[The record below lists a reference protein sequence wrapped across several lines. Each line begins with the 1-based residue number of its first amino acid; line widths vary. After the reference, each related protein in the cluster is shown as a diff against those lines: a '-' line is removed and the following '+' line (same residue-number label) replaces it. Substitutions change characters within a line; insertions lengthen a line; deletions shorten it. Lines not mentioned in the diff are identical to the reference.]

1 MPNRDTFLSKSTPTQ
16 GLAVRIV
23 TGTYRGRQIPSGRR
37 LRQIRL
43 TSTRLKEAVF
53 SMLGPNLKGRTFLD
67 LCAGSGQ
74 MGLEALSRG
83 ASVEI
88 NEPDHRRR
96 RQIRS
101 LLYQWKA
108 GVEGLHSVK
117 AQHLIPQLAAAGRRF
132 DIIYADPPYH
142 ARYCGAPLLLGLIEA
157 LGESPLF
164 NDEGLLFVQHQID
177 LDVPEQSGHLALSK
191 QRTYGNTTLSIYR
204 HLIP

>member
-1 MPNRDTFLSKSTPTQ
+1 M
-16 GLAVRIV
+16 RIV
-23 TGTYRGRQIPSGRR
+23 TGTYRGRQIPSGQR

-53 SMLGPNLKGRTFLD
+53 SMLGPDLKGCTFLD

-83 ASVEI
+83 ASVEL

-108 GVEGLHSVK
+108 GVAGLHSVK
-117 AQHLIPQLAAAGRRF
+117 AQHLIPQLAEAGHRF
-132 DIIYADPPYH
+132 DIVYADPPYH

-157 LGESPLF
+157 LGESELF
-164 NDEGLLFVQHQID
+164 NDGGLLFVQHQID
-177 LDVPEQSGHLALSK
+177 LDVPEQSGHLALTE
-191 QRTYGNTTLSIYR
+191 QRAYGNTTLSIYQ
-204 HLIP
+204 LN

>member
-1 MPNRDTFLSKSTPTQ
+1 M
-16 GLAVRIV
+16 RIV

-83 ASVEI
+83 ASVEL
-88 NEPDHRRR
+88 NEPDYLR
-96 RQIRS
+96 RQHIRA

-108 GVEGLHSVK
+108 GVAGLHSLK
-117 AQHLIPQLAAAGRRF
+117 AQHLIPQLAPPAA
-132 DIIYADPPYH
+132 ASTSCTPTPH
-142 ARYCGAPLLLGLIEA
+142 
-157 LGESPLF
+157 
-164 NDEGLLFVQHQID
+164 
-177 LDVPEQSGHLALSK
+177 
-191 QRTYGNTTLSIYR
+191 TTLATAVPRSCSA
-204 HLIP
+204 

>member
-1 MPNRDTFLSKSTPTQ
+1 MPNRDTFFITPTQ

-53 SMLGPNLKGRTFLD
+53 SMLGPDLNGRTFLD

-83 ASVEI
+83 AHVEL

-96 RQIRS
+96 RQIRA
-101 LLYQWKA
+101 LLYQWRA
-108 GVEGLHSVK
+108 GVAGLHSAK

-132 DIIYADPPYH
+132 DIVYADPPYH

-157 LGESPLF
+157 LGESPLL

-177 LDVPEQSGHLALSK
+177 LVVPERTGHLAHIQ
-191 QRTYGNTTLSIYR
+191 QRAYGNTTLSIYR
-204 HLIP
+204 LA

>member
-1 MPNRDTFLSKSTPTQ
+1 M
-16 GLAVRIV
+16 RIV

-53 SMLGPNLKGRTFLD
+53 SMLGPDLEGRTFLD

-88 NEPDHRRR
+88 NEPDHQRR

-101 LLYQWKA
+101 LLYQWRA
-108 GVEGLHSVK
+108 GVAGLHSVK

-132 DIIYADPPYH
+132 DIVYADPPYH

-177 LDVPEQSGHLALSK
+177 LDVSEQSGHLALTQ

-204 HLIP
+204 YLIP

>member
-1 MPNRDTFLSKSTPTQ
+1 M
-16 GLAVRIV
+16 RIV

-83 ASVEI
+83 ASVEL
-88 NEPDHRRR
+88 NEPDHLRR

-101 LLYQWKA
+101 LLYQWRA
-108 GVEGLHSVK
+108 GVAGLHSVK

-132 DIIYADPPYH
+132 DIVYADPPYH

-157 LGESPLF
+157 PRGISTPQRRGPAIRAAPNRPRRARAKRPPLTHRAAGLRQHHPQHLSP
-164 NDEGLLFVQHQID
+164 
-177 LDVPEQSGHLALSK
+177 
-191 QRTYGNTTLSIYR
+191 
-204 HLIP
+204 HLIL

>member
-1 MPNRDTFLSKSTPTQ
+1 M
-16 GLAVRIV
+16 RIV

-88 NEPDHRRR
+88 NEPDHQRR

-117 AQHLIPQLAAAGRRF
+117 AQQLIPQLAVAGRRF
-132 DIIYADPPYH
+132 DIVYADPPYH

-177 LDVPEQSGHLALSK
+177 LDVPEQSGHLALTE
-191 QRTYGNTTLSIYR
+191 QRAYGNTTLSIYR

>member
-1 MPNRDTFLSKSTPTQ
+1 M
-16 GLAVRIV
+16 RIV

-83 ASVEI
+83 ASVEL
-88 NEPDHRRR
+88 NEPDYLR
-96 RQIRS
+96 RQHIRA

-108 GVEGLHSVK
+108 GVAGLHSLK
-117 AQHLIPQLAAAGRRF
+117 AQHLIPQLAATGCRF
-132 DIIYADPPYH
+132 DIVYADPPYH
-142 ARYCGAPLLLGLIEA
+142 ARYCGAPLLLGLIET
-157 LGESPLF
+157 LGESALF
-164 NDEGLLFVQHQID
+164 NDAGLLFVQHQID
-177 LDVPEQSGHLALSK
+177 LDVPEQSGRLALTQ
-191 QRTYGNTTLSIYR
+191 QRTYGNTALSIYS
-204 HLIP
+204 LT

>member
-1 MPNRDTFLSKSTPTQ
+1 MH
-16 GLAVRIV
+16 IV

-53 SMLGPNLKGRTFLD
+53 SMLGPDLKGRAFLD

-83 ASVEI
+83 ASVEL

-96 RQIRS
+96 RQIRT

-108 GVEGLHSVK
+108 GVAGLHAVK
-117 AQHLIPQLAAAGRRF
+117 AQHLIPQLAAAGCRF
-132 DIIYADPPYH
+132 DIVYADPPYH
-142 ARYCGAPLLLGLIEA
+142 ARYCGAPLLLGLIEV
-157 LGESPLF
+157 LGESALF
-164 NDEGLLFVQHQID
+164 NDGGLLLVQHQID
-177 LDVPEQSGHLALSK
+177 LDVPEHSGHLALAQ
-191 QRTYGNTTLSIYR
+191 QRTYGNTALSIYR
-204 HLIP
+204 LT